1 MINLISGAERPNSGT
16 ISFDDKRIS
25 GLPPEAIARR
35 GLLRTYQTPRLFAGM
50 TVWENLLVAGA
61 AANVETVAGA
71 LVPQK
76 ARHAAEE
83 GNAERAE
90 GVLAYLELTTK
101 RDTLAGS
108 LSGGQRKLVSL
119 GRLLMQ
125 SPKMML
131 LDEPAAGVNPRLAR
145 DLFERIAELNRQG
158 MTFLIVEHEMELIM
172 HYCHH
177 IIVMHQ
183 GRILAEGP
191 PGIIRADP
199 NVIEAYLGGA
209 A

>member
-1 MINLISGAERPNSGT
+1 
-16 ISFDDKRIS
+16 
-25 GLPPEAIARR
+25 
-35 GLLRTYQTPRLFAGM
+35 LRTYQTPRLFAGM

-61 AANVETVAGA
+61 DANVETVGA
-71 LVPQK
+71 ALLSQE
-76 ARHAAEE
+76 ARHAAEKE
-83 GNAERAE
+83 NAGRAE
-90 GVLAYLELTTK
+90 GVLAYLELTAK
-101 RDTLAGS
+101 RDTLAGA

-125 SPKMML
+125 SPRMML

-183 GRILAEGP
+183 GRVLAEGP
-191 PGIIRADP
+191 PDIIRADP

-209 A
+209 T